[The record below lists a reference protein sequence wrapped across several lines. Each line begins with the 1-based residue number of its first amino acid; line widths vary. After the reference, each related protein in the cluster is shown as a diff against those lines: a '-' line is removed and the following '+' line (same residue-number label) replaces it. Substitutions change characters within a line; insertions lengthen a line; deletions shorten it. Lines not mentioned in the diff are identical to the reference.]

1 MQQHGL
7 QVEVKADERR
17 LALPDD
23 QAILLYQSVRELLMN
38 VVKHAQSEQA
48 SITVQVTAEDVLCI
62 QVADEGRGFDSN
74 AVFFGDQLSSRY
86 GLFSIRERMVVMGGS
101 LTLHSAP
108 GQGTRV
114 TIAIPYAREAGGS
127 DAAALANAPQGS
139 GLGSAPGPKQLK
151 AGIVRVVLV
160 DDHAMVRQGLRS
172 ILDSYEDITIVGEA
186 GNGLDAVNLA
196 GELKP
201 HVVVM
206 DLNMPIMDGIEATRR
221 IKQTAPSV
229 VVIGL
234 SVRNDRE
241 AEEAMRQAGASGY
254 LTKES
259 AAEQLHQA
267 ICTLLQ
273 DAPSNGN

>member
-7 QVEVKADERR
+7 KVEVQADERR
-17 LALPDD
+17 LVLPDD

-48 SITVQVTAEDVLCI
+48 TITVHVTADDVLRI
-62 QVADEGRGFDSN
+62 LVADEGRGFDSN
-74 AVFFGDQLSSRY
+74 AALFGDQLSSRY

-127 DAAALANAPQGS
+127 DSAALAKAPQGS
-139 GLGSAPGPKQLK
+139 GVRSAPGPKQLK
-151 AGIVRVVLV
+151 AGIVRVILV

-196 GELKP
+196 AELKP

-221 IKQTAPSV
+221 IKETAPSI

-273 DAPSNGN
+273 DVMSTGS